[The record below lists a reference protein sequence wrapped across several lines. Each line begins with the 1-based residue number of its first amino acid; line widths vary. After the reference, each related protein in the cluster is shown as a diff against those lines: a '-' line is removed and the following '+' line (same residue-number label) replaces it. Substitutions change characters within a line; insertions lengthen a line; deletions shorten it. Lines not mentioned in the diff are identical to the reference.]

1 VVQGDSYQEPGKA
14 GGLQKW
20 PGGGLG
26 LSHKVTGKSQTHV
39 TCKPNARRVMYA
51 QLLSHV
57 QLFAAPWTVAH
68 QAPQSTGI
76 LQAKILEWVAVPF
89 SRESSQPWDQAWV
102 SCIVGRFFTIRATR
116 EA

>member
-1 VVQGDSYQEPGKA
+1 MVQGDSYQEPGKA

-68 QAPQSTGI
+68 QAPLPVGFPRHDYWSGLPFPTPRDLCDLGI
-76 LQAKILEWVAVPF
+76 
-89 SRESSQPWDQAWV
+89 WV
-102 SCIVGRFFTIRATR
+102 SCIGRRILYHERC
-116 EA
+116 